1 MAAAHR
7 SINFLVIFILSLF
20 SLALAQDENQFI
32 YHGFSE
38 TKLDLDGIA
47 KIHSNGLLQLTNTSE
62 LQIGHAFYPFPFK
75 FNISSPQSLSF
86 STTFVFGI
94 VSKTLNFGGNG
105 MSFFISPS
113 KNMREAVA
121 GSYLGLFNASSNG
134 RPTNHILAVE
144 LDTVQS
150 PEFKDINGNH
160 VGVDVNSLKSNESA
174 VATYFS
180 NKEGKNIG
188 LQLAGGDPIQ
198 IWIDYNGAEKFL
210 NVTLA
215 PLGIPKPNRPLL
227 STPIDLSQI
236 LLDSMYVGLSAST
249 GTRVSDQY
257 ILGWSFNR
265 SGQAQNLDIS
275 KLPPSPPPPKNA
287 SNKVLD
293 CTTVV
298 SLIATVVVLITIGA
312 AVYIVRKKKYEEVN
326 EDWEKEYGPHRISYK
341 ILFKATKGFKDKEL
355 IGQGGFGKVYRG
367 ALPPSNLQIAVKT
380 VTNDSVGGMRQFVA
394 EIVSMRRL
402 RHRNLVRLLGYC
414 RRKGELLLVY
424 DYMPNGS
431 LDKILYGNL
440 EPNLNWFQRFRII
453 RGVASGLLYLYEE
466 WEQIV
471 LHRDIKP
478 ANVLLD
484 VDLNGKLGDFGL
496 ARLYDQGSDPQTTNL
511 VGTIGYLAP
520 ELLKTGKATTSTD
533 VFAFGAFML
542 EVACGRRPMAMEPG
556 EKDLVDWVTDFLKRG
571 AIIDASDPRLEGIY
585 VEEEMELVLKLG
597 LYCSDSNPESRPSV
611 KQVMQYLDGGA
622 MLPNTPPGSI
632 VNEPPDNV
640 VSFHSLVGSS
650 SSYTTATNDSILT
663 AGR

>member
-62 LQIGHAFYPFPFK
+62 LKIGHAFYPFPFK

-105 MSFFISPS
+105 MSFFILPS

-121 GSYLGLFNASSNG
+121 GPYLGLFNLSNNG
-134 RPTNHILAVE
+134 LPTNHILAVE

-150 PEFKDINGNH
+150 SEVKDINGNH
-160 VGVDVNSLKSNESA
+160 VGVDVNSLQSNESA
-174 VATYFS
+174 AATYFS

-198 IWIDYNGAEKFL
+198 IWIDYNGADKFL

-227 STPIDLSQI
+227 STPIDLSKI

-275 KLPPSPPPPKNA
+275 KLPQSPSPPKNG

-293 CTTVV
+293 RATVV

-341 ILFKATKGFKDKEL
+341 NLYKATKGFKDKEL

-367 ALPPSNLQIAVKT
+367 ALPPSNLQIAVKR
-380 VTNDSVGGMRQFVA
+380 VTHDSVGGMRQFVA
-394 EIVSMRRL
+394 EIVLMRRL
-402 RHRNLVRLLGYC
+402 RHRNL
-414 RRKGELLLVY
+414 
-424 DYMPNGS
+424 
-431 LDKILYGNL
+431 
-440 EPNLNWFQRFRII
+440 
-453 RGVASGLLYLYEE
+453 
-466 WEQIV
+466 
-471 LHRDIKP
+471 
-478 ANVLLD
+478 
-484 VDLNGKLGDFGL
+484 
-496 ARLYDQGSDPQTTNL
+496 
-511 VGTIGYLAP
+511 
-520 ELLKTGKATTSTD
+520 LLKTGKATTSTD

-585 VEEEMELVLKLG
+585 VEKEMELVLKLG
-597 LYCSDSNPESRPSV
+597 LYCSDSNPETRPSM
-611 KQVMQYLDGGA
+611 KQVIQYLDGGT

-632 VNEPPDNV
+632 VIGEFTTRNEPPDNV

-650 SSYTTATNDSILT
+650 SYTTTTNDSNLT
-663 AGR
+663 VGR